1 VEVDWK
7 TSEEIN
13 VDHFGIEHS
22 LDATS
27 FRAVGSIKS
36 KGSSTG
42 GEYSYVHSTPAKGL
56 QYYRLAEYDLDG
68 TVTYFPI
75 KSILFDE
82 LKKPVEIKSNVTSG
96 IVTAYFKQSAFR
108 QVLLIDRM
116 GRTIQ
121 KIAITNQQAQIN
133 IDLTSMASG
142 IYYLKFVNN
151 ENSITERIVKQ

>member
-1 VEVDWK
+1 
-7 TSEEIN
+7 
-13 VDHFGIEHS
+13 
-22 LDATS
+22 
-27 FRAVGSIKS
+27 
-36 KGSSTG
+36 
-42 GEYSYVHSTPAKGL
+42 
-56 QYYRLAEYDLDG
+56 
-68 TVTYFPI
+68 
-75 KSILFDE
+75 
-82 LKKPVEIKSNVTSG
+82 VTSG